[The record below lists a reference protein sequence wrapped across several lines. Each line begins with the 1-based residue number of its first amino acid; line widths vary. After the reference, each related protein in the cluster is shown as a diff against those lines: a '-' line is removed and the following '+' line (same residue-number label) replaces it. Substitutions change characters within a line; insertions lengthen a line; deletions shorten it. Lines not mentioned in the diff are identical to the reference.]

1 MLFEDYSRYFLGR
14 IMSIGLEPTT
24 FRLMSFLPFKP
35 CFLYLAEILII
46 AKRIIVTSFHY
57 LKTYRS
63 HLDSHCLGVL
73 FSNKA
78 FPSRVLGLAW
88 KGDPKKQSGICQKR
102 RKEVH
107 LKNYKDSSDLNLN
120 SLFITLRTKS
130 MQRIPLRFVEAW
142 LRNWRLV

>member
-1 MLFEDYSRYFLGR
+1 M
-14 IMSIGLEPTT
+14 
-24 FRLMSFLPFKP
+24 
-35 CFLYLAEILII
+35 
-46 AKRIIVTSFHY
+46 
-57 LKTYRS
+57 
-63 HLDSHCLGVL
+63 

-142 LRNWRLV
+142 LRNWRLVRGLYHEVTDYNAKLNYRFFHFRSQPEVSG